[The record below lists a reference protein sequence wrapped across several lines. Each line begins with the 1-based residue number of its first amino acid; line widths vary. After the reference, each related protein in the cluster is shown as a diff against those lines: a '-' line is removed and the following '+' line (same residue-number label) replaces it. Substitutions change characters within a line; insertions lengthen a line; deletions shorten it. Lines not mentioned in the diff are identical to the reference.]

1 MSIVVALLAPEIIE
15 VLLGRQWSGAVVPLQ
30 ILALGILFRTSYKL
44 SDFVARAT
52 GAVYARAWRQGLY
65 AAAIAAMSFIGQN
78 WGVRGVA
85 VGVVAAVACNFLLM
99 AHLSLRLTD
108 LNWRTFGA
116 AHVPG
121 LLLAVAIGVL
131 TWWLASWLREMQT
144 SPILVLVA
152 SASTASVAAL
162 LLWRQFPG
170 VLLGSDAQSLLRAI
184 AAMTPAP
191 FQSPCFGWLKRR
203 LSMVGRIMSEAST
216 PALARPS
223 ANMPPPVAAS
233 PSSLALV
240 SSLFKRLNEAA
251 VAYCHWKSNE
261 HLAAAAAGLTDL
273 DVLIDR
279 SHQLELQRIV
289 QALGF
294 KRFATPPL
302 RAYPAVEDYIG
313 LDQSTGR
320 LAHLHLHYELT
331 LGERYLKGYRLPWE
345 ARILAT
351 RRLDPEH
358 NIYVADPAI
367 ELLLLFVR
375 SALKQRWRDGIRRM
389 LSGARA
395 SGQTD
400 FERELTWLQARV
412 QEANVLGAAHD
423 LLGPSSSSSLKRLL
437 AEPMSASALAAFAAA
452 CVRRCECTAPMAEL
466 QASLLVWARELHW
479 YADAVNRRYL
489 HRPIPMRRIS
499 PRGGTVI
506 VIVGSDGSGKS
517 TLSRTLQSWLGWK
530 LDVMPIYFGSG
541 DGHAAFYRQP
551 LRLAHRY
558 LRPFL
563 GRSGSSRPSL
573 AQEPTVPHALAR
585 DADDGSLH
593 AAARVGRVWSS
604 VSRSAANCGA

>member
-1 MSIVVALLAPEIIE
+1 
-15 VLLGRQWSGAVVPLQ
+15 
-30 ILALGILFRTSYKL
+30 
-44 SDFVARAT
+44 
-52 GAVYARAWRQGLY
+52 
-65 AAAIAAMSFIGQN
+65 
-78 WGVRGVA
+78 
-85 VGVVAAVACNFLLM
+85 
-99 AHLSLRLTD
+99 
-108 LNWRTFGA
+108 
-116 AHVPG
+116 
-121 LLLAVAIGVL
+121 
-131 TWWLASWLREMQT
+131 
-144 SPILVLVA
+144 
-152 SASTASVAAL
+152 
-162 LLWRQFPG
+162 
-170 VLLGSDAQSLLRAI
+170 
-184 AAMTPAP
+184 
-191 FQSPCFGWLKRR
+191 
-203 LSMVGRIMSEAST
+203 
-216 PALARPS
+216 
-223 ANMPPPVAAS
+223 MPPAVAAS

-240 SSLFKRLNEAA
+240 SSLFRRLNEAA

-273 DVLIDR
+273 DVLVDR
-279 SHQLELQRIV
+279 SHQLELQRIL

-358 NIYVADPAI
+358 NICVADPAI

-375 SALKQRWRDGIRRM
+375 SALKRRWRDGIRRM

-412 QEANVLGAAHD
+412 QEANVLDVADD
-423 LLGPSSSSSLKRLL
+423 LLGPSSSASLKRLL
-437 AEPMSASALAAFAAA
+437 AEPTSASALAAFAAA
-452 CVRRCECTAPMAEL
+452 LRP
-466 QASLLVWARELHW
+466 SLRVHRTYGRLEATLRVWARELHW

-563 GRSGSSRPSL
+563 RGSGSSRPSL
-573 AQEPTVPHALAR
+573 AQEPAVPHALAR

-593 AAARVGRVWSS
+593 AAARVVWALALSLEKRGKLRRMTCARNRGMVVICDRFPQSDVPGFNDGPLLSLWHEHRWSICRKLACWEAMPYIDANRAAPDLVIKLVAAPAVVSMRRPEMSHMGLERRVEAVKALRFPSTTRVVELDATAS
-604 VSRSAANCGA
+604 LDEIALSARRQVWGAL